1 MSIQAPGIGSGLD
14 VNDIVTK
21 LMAIERQPIDRLASK
36 KTLVDAQISAYG
48 SLKSKI
54 STFQTAMKG
63 LSNASKFQVFSGK
76 SNNEALFSV
85 TADGKAG
92 VGSHTVNV
100 IDLAQRDKIG
110 TKAYT
115 DKSSVVG
122 EGTLTFSVGDKSFN
136 VTVDSTNNTVEKL
149 RDSINNAADN
159 TGVTAS
165 IVTDDAGAH
174 LVFSSKETGLDNA
187 LKITAVDSD
196 GNNTNDSGLSSLA
209 YDVAGGVVHRAA
221 ITSANDAVVEID
233 GFTVSSASNV
243 ISGALEGISITAKA
257 IGSSTIDV
265 TRDDEQ
271 ITAAVQS
278 FADAYNA
285 LRTELTTQRKKGGT
299 LEADSTLLTIE
310 RQLSGILNSGNAVTG
325 SNFSYL
331 SQVGL
336 TTNDLGKM
344 EIDSTS
350 LNNALDAD
358 FDSFV
363 NLFSAT
369 GEGIANRLNDLATS
383 FLKSDGGLI
392 TAREEGLTSQLRG
405 IADQTDRLEGRMISV
420 ERRIRAQ
427 FSALDTLVSNLS
439 STGNFL
445 TQQLAAMPA
454 ANRN

>member
-1 MSIQAPGIGSGLD
+1 
-14 VNDIVTK
+14 
-21 LMAIERQPIDRLASK
+21 
-36 KTLVDAQISAYG
+36 
-48 SLKSKI
+48 
-54 STFQTAMKG
+54 MKG

-285 LRTELTTQRKKGGT
+285 LRTELTTQRKKA
-299 LEADSTLLTIE
+299 EHWKPIV
-310 RQLSGILNSGNAVTG
+310 R
-325 SNFSYL
+325 Y
-331 SQVGL
+331 
-336 TTNDLGKM
+336 
-344 EIDSTS
+344 
-350 LNNALDAD
+350 
-358 FDSFV
+358 
-363 NLFSAT
+363 
-369 GEGIANRLNDLATS
+369 
-383 FLKSDGGLI
+383 
-392 TAREEGLTSQLRG
+392 
-405 IADQTDRLEGRMISV
+405 
-420 ERRIRAQ
+420 
-427 FSALDTLVSNLS
+427 
-439 STGNFL
+439 
-445 TQQLAAMPA
+445 
-454 ANRN
+454 

>member
-1 MSIQAPGIGSGLD
+1 M
-14 VNDIVTK
+14 
-21 LMAIERQPIDRLASK
+21 
-36 KTLVDAQISAYG
+36 
-48 SLKSKI
+48 
-54 STFQTAMKG
+54 
-63 LSNASKFQVFSGK
+63 
-76 SNNEALFSV
+76 
-85 TADGKAG
+85 
-92 VGSHTVNV
+92 
-100 IDLAQRDKIG
+100 
-110 TKAYT
+110 
-115 DKSSVVG
+115 
-122 EGTLTFSVGDKSFN
+122 
-136 VTVDSTNNTVEKL
+136 
-149 RDSINNAADN
+149 
-159 TGVTAS
+159 
-165 IVTDDAGAH
+165 
-174 LVFSSKETGLDNA
+174 
-187 LKITAVDSD
+187 
-196 GNNTNDSGLSSLA
+196 
-209 YDVAGGVVHRAA
+209 
-221 ITSANDAVVEID
+221 
-233 GFTVSSASNV
+233 
-243 ISGALEGISITAKA
+243 
-257 IGSSTIDV
+257 
-265 TRDDEQ
+265 
-271 ITAAVQS
+271 
-278 FADAYNA
+278 
-285 LRTELTTQRKKGGT
+285 
-299 LEADSTLLTIE
+299 EADSTLLTIE